1 MSSGKAVLRNAAK
14 QVRWERN
21 TSRLIKK
28 YLLCGYDGEFS
39 YISARDRFKDLIIHS
54 NMCGGDVLC
63 EYEKSIGIGKK
74 INTLCT
80 KKGIDTKLFNFSKCM
95 VNGPFL
101 FVYGHSKEFLKFLD
115 LIDIKYNFETIGESR
130 ISILLNQDIGDK
142 VNKFHVKK
150 TVDVINVAITVPH
163 QSKSEFEYIKDTIDN
178 IIKEKAIAENKVIFL
193 NSQLE
198 EAKGMMRRLVKDY
211 I

>member
-14 QVRWERN
+14 QARWKRN

-28 YLLCGYDGEFS
+28 YLLRGYDGEYNYS
-39 YISARDRFKDLIIHS
+39 SAKSRFDLFV
-54 NMCGGDVLC
+54 NYCGIYSLYR
-63 EYEKSIGIGKK
+63 YEPASGIGTK
-74 INTLCT
+74 IENLCK
-80 KKGIDTKLFNFSKCM
+80 KKGLDTKLFSFSKCLI
-95 VNGPFL
+95 NGPFL
-101 FVYGHSKEFLKFLD
+101 SIHGHSKEFLRFLD
-115 LIDIKYNFETIGESR
+115 LIDIRYMYETFGEQPH
-130 ISILLNQDIGDK
+130 ISIILNQDIGDK
-142 VNKFHVKK
+142 VKK
-150 TVDVINVAITVPH
+150 PKSKKPVNVSTETITIPH

>member
-14 QVRWERN
+14 QARWKRN

-28 YLLCGYDGEFS
+28 YLLRGYDGDNYS
-39 YISARDRFKDLIIHS
+39 SAKSRFDLFV
-54 NMCGGDVLC
+54 NYCGIYSLYR
-63 EYEKSIGIGKK
+63 YEPASGIGTK
-74 INTLCT
+74 IENLCK
-80 KKGIDTKLFNFSKCM
+80 KKGLDTKLFSFSKCLI
-95 VNGPFL
+95 NGPFL
-101 FVYGHSKEFLKFLD
+101 SIHGHSKEFLRFLD
-115 LIDIKYNFETIGESR
+115 LIDIRYMYETFGEQPH
-130 ISILLNQDIGDK
+130 ISIILNQDIGDK
-142 VNKFHVKK
+142 VKK
-150 TVDVINVAITVPH
+150 PKSTKPVNVSTETITV
-163 QSKSEFEYIKDTIDN
+163 KNTSEFEYIKDTIDN

>member
-14 QVRWERN
+14 QARWERN

-28 YLLCGYDGEFS
+28 YLLRGYDGEFG
-39 YISARDRFKDLIIHS
+39 YNFAKDRFVDLIRKINYVCNLHQ
-54 NMCGGDVLC
+54 
-63 EYEKSIGIGKK
+63 YEKHTGIGRK
-74 INTLCT
+74 IDKLCT

-115 LIDIKYNFETIGESR
+115 LIDIKYDFETIGEPR
-130 ISILLNQDIGDK
+130 ISIILNQNIGDK

-150 TVDVINVAITVPH
+150 PVSVSTETITVPY